1 MGRVDKNIGF
11 RRNIYR
17 EWMDAAAAFCTET
30 DDASD
35 LRARLDPI
43 VAVQVPSRANRRM
56 ALDILIN
63 IWVKSGVSHPAL
75 RGEAVALY
83 AGSEKPADRLWLHYG
98 MASLAY
104 PFFRLGA
111 ITIGQLSRH
120 TEVIT
125 AKEVKARMVAEMGQ
139 LGALENAADRILF
152 TLRNWG
158 ILAETDRRY
167 AYRPLRRSLGAS
179 SPALE
184 EWMLAAALTAHP
196 AEELPFEDLVRLP
209 ELFPFR
215 FAIGVDQLRRSRRFG
230 VHRQGAGWDMVSVT
244 REGSRIAASKPNRLP
259 LGE

>member
-30 DDASD
+30 ADTSE
-35 LRARLDPI
+35 LRAHLDPI
-43 VAVQVPSRANRRM
+43 VAVRISSQECRRI

-63 IWVKSGVSHPAL
+63 IWAKSSISHPTL
-75 RGEAVALY
+75 RADAINLY
-83 AGSEKPADRLWLHYG
+83 AGTESATDRLWLHYG
-98 MASLAY
+98 MTLLAY

-120 TEVIT
+120 TEIIT
-125 AKEVKARMVAEMGQ
+125 PKEVKTRMVAELGQ
-139 LGALENAADRILF
+139 LGALEKATERIIF

-158 ILAETDRRY
+158 VLAETDQRY
-167 AYRPLRRSLGAS
+167 AYRPLRRTLGAS

-184 EWMLAAALTAHP
+184 EWMLAVALTVHP
-196 AEELPFEDLVRLP
+196 AEELPFDDLVRLP

-215 FAIGVDQLRRSRRFG
+215 FALGVDQIRKSERFE
-230 VHRQGAGWDMVSVT
+230 VHRQGAGWDMV
-244 REGSRIAASKPNRLP
+244 RLI
-259 LGE
+259 GQRA